1 MVHLSLTRTLS
12 NTRGWCV
19 SEIQYSKPWVLSTVF
34 SFSHQLLCWFNCIF
48 CFPLWL
54 WVGWTLCPM
63 VEFPHILKVTE
74 LLRGKLGSIVTDDF
88 VWNSMPSEVLF
99 QLVDYSCW
107 WSGLQSV
114 YFKEIANLVYS
125 DEVLDIADWKQEKV
139 YSYDRPRT
147 VGCLMRNESFCCDG
161 S

>member
-1 MVHLSLTRTLS
+1 
-12 NTRGWCV
+12 
-19 SEIQYSKPWVLSTVF
+19 
-34 SFSHQLLCWFNCIF
+34 
-48 CFPLWL
+48 
-54 WVGWTLCPM
+54 M

-99 QLVDYSCW
+99 QLVDHSCW

-125 DEVLDIADWKQEKV
+125 DEVLVIADWKQVKV

-147 VGCLMRNESFCCDG
+147 VGCLMRNESFFLLWRFISSTSVTLRDKILDFWVHAWPIHTFSDSAKASFCSNVWLVKLPHDFCT
-161 S
+161 